1 MKNETTI
8 NHRTAPDAKHLL
20 SADACPHKKGSVI
33 EIFETNN
40 LPTITGDN
48 TKYYDGFCVDCENM
62 VYGRTGKKVIRW
74 TTDRN
79 YAFGS

>member
-1 MKNETTI
+1 MENLSESTKGNNANTM
-8 NHRTAPDAKHLL
+8 L
-20 SADACPHKKGSVI
+20 SAYACPHKKGSVI

-48 TKYYDGFCVDCENM
+48 TKYYDGFCVDCEKR

-74 TTDRN
+74 TTDRD
-79 YAFGS
+79 YAFGD

>member
-1 MKNETTI
+1 MIKRLI
-8 NHRTAPDAKHLL
+8 GKLKSHFAKPVL
-20 SADACPHKKGSVI
+20 SADACPQKKGSVI

-79 YAFGS
+79 YAFGN